1 MGLTLVFWIIIS
13 AGTIGVIDG
22 SVKLNKKCKNEV
34 AAGVSKTIKECKQY
48 HFDNKINSGW

>member
-1 MGLTLVFWIIIS
+1 MGLTIVFWIIIS